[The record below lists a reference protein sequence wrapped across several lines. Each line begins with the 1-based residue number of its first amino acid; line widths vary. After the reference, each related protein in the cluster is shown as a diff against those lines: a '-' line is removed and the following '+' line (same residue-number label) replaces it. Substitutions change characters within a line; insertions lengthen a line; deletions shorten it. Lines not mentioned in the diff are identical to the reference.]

1 MQASWSG
8 SIVFGMVSVP
18 VQLFKATET
27 HAGPKFHQVHEKD
40 GGRIRLKRYCEV
52 EDKEVPYREIAKG
65 YETEDEEQ
73 LVLTSKD
80 LESLPIPSK
89 NIIDVQAFVDVA
101 AFDPIQYESA
111 YYVGLGKRSPG
122 KPYALL
128 REALREDGK
137 VAVAKVT
144 LTSRESLAV
153 LRVVDDLLVLH
164 TMLWPDEVRP
174 ARGIEPPA
182 EKLHANELRMAQSLM
197 EQMSEDFEVEDLHDE
212 YREAVE
218 ALIDSKLSGGET
230 EAEPRPKPTSNV
242 VDITELLQRS
252 IDAQKAR
259 HDSDSGGSGSGSGSK
274 HTPRAGGGADADSES
289 DALSASAPDS
299 ADAKPTP
306 ASSRSRSDP
315 TPAKKAAPRKSSSA
329 SAKKSTSGTT
339 PTKTAKATK
348 SARSAKPAPA
358 ATKQAKQAKQAK
370 KTTTPTKSS
379 TRKAS

>member
-27 HAGPKFHQVHEKD
+27 HAGPRFHQVHEKD

-52 EDKEVPYREIAKG
+52 EDREVPYREIAKG
-65 YETEDEEQ
+65 YETEDDEQ
-73 LVLTSKD
+73 LVLTAKD
-80 LESLPIPSK
+80 LEALPIPSK
-89 NIIDVQAFVDVA
+89 NIIDVQAFVDVDT
-101 AFDPIQYESA
+101 FDPIQYESA

-174 ARGIEPPA
+174 ARGIEPPT

-197 EQMSEDFEVEDLHDE
+197 EQMSEGFEVDDLHDE

-218 ALIDSKLSGGET
+218 ALIEAKLAGGET
-230 EAEPRPKPTSNV
+230 ETEPRPKAPSNV

-259 HDSDSGGSGSGSGSK
+259 HGDTRADTTKAASSSK
-274 HTPRAGGGADADSES
+274 
-289 DALSASAPDS
+289 SASAT
-299 ADAKPTP
+299 AA
-306 ASSRSRSDP
+306 
-315 TPAKKAAPRKSSSA
+315 AKKTAKTTKSAKSANSATAGNTTNRSAKAAKTAKTSEAAKTTKTAAKKTAAKKTASAKSSS
-329 SAKKSTSGTT
+329 S
-339 PTKTAKATK
+339 
-348 SARSAKPAPA
+348 
-358 ATKQAKQAKQAK
+358 
-370 KTTTPTKSS
+370 
-379 TRKAS
+379 RKAG

>member
-1 MQASWSG
+1 
-8 SIVFGMVSVP
+8 MVSVP

-40 GGRIRLKRYCEV
+40 GGRIRLKRYCEA

-65 YETEDEEQ
+65 YETEDEQQ
-73 LVLTSKD
+73 LILTSKD

-89 NIIDVQAFVDVA
+89 NVIDVQAFVDVGT
-101 AFDPIQYESA
+101 FDPIQYESA
-111 YYVGLGKRSPG
+111 YYIGLGKRSPS
-122 KPYALL
+122 KPYVLL

-174 ARGIEPPA
+174 ARSIEPPA

-197 EQMSEDFEVEDLHDE
+197 EQMSDGFDVADLHDE

-218 ALIDSKLSGGET
+218 ALIDSKLSGEAET
-230 EAEPRPKPTSNV
+230 EAGPKPAPASNV

-259 HDSDSGGSGSGSGSK
+259 HGGSDDDE
-274 HTPRAGGGADADSES
+274 A
-289 DALSASAPDS
+289 
-299 ADAKPTP
+299 
-306 ASSRSRSDP
+306 
-315 TPAKKAAPRKSSSA
+315 AAPRKRTSSSA
-329 SAKKSTSGTT
+329 PPAKKTAAAAAKASSSSAPKKSAGSAARSGKSSKASTSSSSSSSR
-339 PTKTAKATK
+339 PKKD
-348 SARSAKPAPA
+348 A
-358 ATKQAKQAKQAK
+358 AAAK
-370 KTTTPTKSS
+370 KTT
-379 TRKAS
+379 RKAS